1 MAVEM
6 GRVDD
11 ELRIY
16 EEMGMTYQ
24 RLGQHENAIKSF
36 KKQLELAWLRGD
48 TFWEMAAYDN
58 LGMQN
63 YYIGEVGAAR
73 YYHDRMVRGK
83 SESEQ
88 SIIRKLSN
96 DNAHSRYEKRKLQK
110 PPQDECLLF
119 AGGGGGAGAASS
131 PRPPLYSKSEEA
143 LTSKVRPCTPIHTL
157 EMADLPSP
165 RGKGKGDNKMYNL
178 LPFYQEQTADAKD

>member
-1 MAVEM
+1 MLLFIVKIIVSLYCLLCHLKSW
-6 GRVDD
+6 GFQHVDC
-11 ELRIY
+11 
-16 EEMGMTYQ
+16 
-24 RLGQHENAIKSF
+24 N
-36 KKQLELAWLRGD
+36 LALAPSRYVF
-48 TFWEMAAYDN
+48 T
-58 LGMQN
+58 
-63 YYIGEVGAAR
+63 GEVGAAR

>member
-1 MAVEM
+1 M

-131 PRPPLYSKSEEA
+131 PTRVRVGRCARLRAPCAPNRPLRHA
-143 LTSKVRPCTPIHTL
+143 RLRTRPG
-157 EMADLPSP
+157 ARSP
-165 RGKGKGDNKMYNL
+165 
-178 LPFYQEQTADAKD
+178 